1 MNNTAAEFAASL
13 YRNASKLS
21 GPEWSAYL
29 ASEAN
34 AHRFNSREFGEVLY
48 LVSRSGCSLISGKGG
63 WRVERR

>member
-1 MNNTAAEFAASL
+1 MNNTAAEFSASL

-34 AHRFNSREFGEVLY
+34 AHRFSSREFGEVLY
-48 LVSRSGCSLISGKGG
+48 LVSRSGFSLVSGRGV
-63 WRVERR
+63 WRLEPR